1 MGADAQGRPFLH
13 STSKPLIVL
22 QDLAKDFGRK
32 TAVNKISMS
41 IASGEIFGF
50 LGPNGA
56 GKTTTI
62 RILCGL
68 SKPSGGS
75 ASIGGLDVWKDRFR
89 IRSKFG
95 YVSQRFSLYTDLT
108 VGENLRFFAGAY
120 RVPRDRFEQQV
131 SRMLKEMDLEAYADT
146 RAGKLSGGYKQLL
159 AIACALVHEP
169 ALLFLDE
176 PTAGLDPVHRQ
187 QIWDL
192 LYTVTQSG
200 TTVFVTTHYMDE
212 AERCSEVGFIQSG
225 RLVAK
230 DKPHYLKKRL
240 GGDMLEVHVEPA
252 MSAVLELR
260 KYPGILGVDL
270 RSGRLRIHAE
280 NPQALL
286 KQWQQHWPFQRL
298 KLLGSAWVEPDMED
312 VFYACVQGYDL
323 KRQTQ
328 ATGAAAI

>member
-1 MGADAQGRPFLH
+1 MPE
-13 STSKPLIVL
+13 PLIVL
-22 QDLAKDFGRK
+22 KDLVKNFGPK
-32 TAVNKISMS
+32 TVVNKISMS
-41 IASGEIFGF
+41 ISAGEIFGF

-62 RILCGL
+62 RMLCGL
-68 SKPSGGS
+68 SKPTGGR
-75 ASIGGLDVWKDRFR
+75 ASIDGLDVWKDRFR

-108 VGENLRFFAGAY
+108 VCENLRFFAGVY
-120 RVPRDRFEQQV
+120 RVPKDRFEQQV
-131 SRMLKEMDLEAYADT
+131 SRILQEMDLEASTQT

-192 LYTVTQSG
+192 LYTITQSG

-212 AERCSEVGFIQSG
+212 AERCSEVGFIQNG
-225 RLVAK
+225 HLVAK
-230 DKPHYLKKRL
+230 GRPHHLKKRL

-252 MSAVLELR
+252 MSGVLELR
-260 KYPGILGVDL
+260 KYPGIAGVDL

-280 NPQALL
+280 DPHTLL
-286 KQWQQHWPFQRL
+286 KRWHQHWPFQGL
-298 KLLGSAWVEPDMED
+298 KWLGYAWVEPDMED

-328 ATGAAAI
+328 PNGAAK